1 MAKKATALK
10 DLKALRALDT
20 AGLQKELTTTEKE
33 LYILR
38 MKHVANELKQPHL
51 LAAHKRQ
58 IARIQTLLTEATA
71 A

>member
-10 DLKALRALDT
+10 DLKALRALDA
-20 AGLQKELTTTEKE
+20 AGLQKELTATEKE

-51 LAAHKRQ
+51 MAAHKKQ
-58 IARIQTLLTEATA
+58 IARISTLLNEPIA